1 MEHQVP
7 DTVTK
12 TVYSPPPHK
21 SGLVLFSFF
30 QKRRLSLKAGP
41 DLSLY
46 IESCHDTQDYCYSFP
61 ICFLS
66 QICYFQGI
74 CLLCVVRVAPNGW
87 CCTKGAEAMAG
98 VTYTAVLFQAE
109 T

>member
-46 IESCHDTQDYCYSFP
+46 IESLVMIPKIIVIPFPSASFRKSVTSKAFV
-61 ICFLS
+61 C
-66 QICYFQGI
+66 
-74 CLLCVVRVAPNGW
+74 CVSFESLQTAGVAP
-87 CCTKGAEAMAG
+87 KGLRQWL
-98 VTYTAVLFQAE
+98 V
-109 T
+109 